1 MPRSEGPVPGEWARS
16 GPDVVARRDDSMTVT
31 LYCPNL
37 RCRATLEVPERARG
51 RRVRCSR
58 CGTNF
63 LVPTKEDSQNRQAKS
78 AAPCEQPADPS

>member
-1 MPRSEGPVPGEWARS
+1 
-16 GPDVVARRDDSMTVT
+16 MTVT

-37 RCRATLEVPERARG
+37 RCRTVLEVPDKARG

-63 LVPTKEDSQNRQAKS
+63 LVPAKPEPPKKK
-78 AAPCEQPADPS
+78 AAPEPAAPAEGPTVES